1 MTDEVITTQDEEVKI
16 DKVEET
22 TETEETKEQSQVE
35 AEKTAGEV
43 VESTVEAKKDTVALA
58 TFLEVKKQ
66 NKEQAKAI
74 KELEAKIQERAEDG
88 ESISTSDFDAIAEEY
103 PDIDQNFLKKFSSSI
118 ENKIKKEL
126 EEKYDSKLKP
136 FEERERTERNNNAF
150 TKEFNKVM
158 ENMTEFQSVVNPEVI
173 KTLSL
178 DKKNAN
184 KTFKQIIEETYSS
197 ALTGKRTI
205 ESTKHGGGKEA
216 GPLDFRKAQSDEKY
230 FDEIMNDP
238 KLKEQ
243 YTKKMLEQY

>member
-43 VESTVEAKKDTVALA
+43 VESTVEAKKDTVGLDK
-58 TFLEVKKQ
+58 FLELKKQ

-74 KELEAKIQERAEDG
+74 KELEAKIQEATEDG
-88 ESISTSDFDAIAEEY
+88 ETLSTSDLDAIAEEY
-103 PDIDQNFLKKFSSSI
+103 DVDKGFLKKLTSAI
-118 ENKIKKEL
+118 ESKTKKEL

-230 FDEIMNDP
+230 FDEIMADP

-243 YTKKMLEQY
+243 YNKKMREQY